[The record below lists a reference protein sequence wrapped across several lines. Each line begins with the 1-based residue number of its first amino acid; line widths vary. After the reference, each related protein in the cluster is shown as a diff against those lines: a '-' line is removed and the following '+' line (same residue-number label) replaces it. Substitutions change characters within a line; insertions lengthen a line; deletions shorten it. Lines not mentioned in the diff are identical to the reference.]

1 MKRNEDK
8 RHKLADVVALGSY
21 EEVEGLELETITKN
35 DADKGSK
42 LSGLIIRGYETR
54 FADGTNTNGERYT
67 KECLDKFFAEY
78 YQKRKLNMPLTL
90 MHGYRMEDVCGR
102 VLTIEINSV
111 GFYFVCYIPKALP
124 EYEGIKV
131 RIKEGLLQGLSK
143 EGWATDGRIIRDKD
157 GSFMYY
163 LVEEMEMTAVS
174 LVSTPANGN
183 PLEKVQ
189 EIKNTLQ
196 IIKENNEPRKKTLAA
211 MFHK

>member
-8 RHKLADVVALGSY
+8 RHKLSDVVALGSY

-90 MHGYRMEDVCGR
+90 MHSDKWQDVCGR

-111 GFYFVCYIPKALP
+111 GFYFVCYIPKAIP
-124 EYEGIKV
+124 EYDGIKV

-143 EGWATDGRIIRDKD
+143 EGWATDGRIIRDKE
-157 GSFMYY
+157 GNFMYY

>member
-90 MHGYRMEDVCGR
+90 MHGDRMEDVCGR

-157 GSFMYY
+157 GNFMYY